1 MVILPAGVDVGLTVA
16 VGLTAGVKAGLTVT
30 VGEIAE
36 ETATVPSTGAG
47 IVSDANTRIRAIRPK
62 MITP

>member
-1 MVILPAGVDVGLTVA
+1 MVILPAGVA
-16 VGLTAGVKAGLTVT
+16 VGLTAGAEVGLTAT

-36 ETATVPSTGAG
+36 ETVAVPSTRAG
-47 IVSDANTRIRAIRPK
+47 IVSDANTRIRVIRPK